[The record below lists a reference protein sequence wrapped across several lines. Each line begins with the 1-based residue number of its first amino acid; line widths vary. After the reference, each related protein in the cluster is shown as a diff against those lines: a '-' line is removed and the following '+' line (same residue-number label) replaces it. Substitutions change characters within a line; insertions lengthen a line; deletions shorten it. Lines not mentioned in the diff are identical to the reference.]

1 MKVEHTAEPWFVVSA
16 PWGNGTW
23 INAGTDDPH
32 GGQFVADCLDAE
44 QDGDEQAQHNARRAV
59 ACVNVCAG
67 LDTAL
72 LEKIVAHGG
81 TLPRRLEAMTNWE
94 RSEAEKQRDELA
106 EAIRL
111 TLDENGHLAD
121 GDVCTLK
128 RLKDALAKVGA
139 GETVTEGHKA
149 ELTGASGAFAAK
161 RPR

>member
-1 MKVEHTAEPWFVVSA
+1 MKTPLTFGEGSDREWYIHDADEKWIAEAVPAEP
-16 PWGNGTW
+16 GE
-23 INAGTDDPH
+23 
-32 GGQFVADCLDAE
+32 AE
-44 QDGDEQAQHNARRAV
+44 DTARRIA
-59 ACVNVCAG
+59 ACVNVCDG

-94 RSEAEKQRDELA
+94 RSEVEKQRNELA

-111 TLDENGHLAD
+111 TLNENGHLAD

-139 GETVTEGHKA
+139 GGTATE
-149 ELTGASGAFAAK
+149 
-161 RPR
+161 RPNVK

>member
-1 MKVEHTAEPWFVVSA
+1 MKVEHPAEPWFVVAA
-16 PWGNGTW
+16 PWGNGAW

-44 QDGDEQAQHNARRAV
+44 QDGDEQAQHNARRVV
-59 ACVNVCAG
+59 ACVNACAG
-67 LDTAL
+67 FETEL
-72 LEKIVAHGG
+72 LEKVVALG
-81 TLPRRLEAMTNWE
+81 TTLGQRLAVMG
-94 RSEAEKQRDELA
+94 ELA

-139 GETVTEGHKA
+139 GSTAIEGHNA
-149 ELTGASGAFAAK
+149 PHEGRELASVPLDAVVGGRDAK
-161 RPR
+161 